1 MNLEELSRRFAEH
14 EKIPM
19 SISKLISS
27 YIVNSNFSDVL
38 PLFTQY
44 KGDLL
49 TDDLCIHKAEFDT
62 CKFNVLQMKEIER
75 PDTIQQ
81 SLKMMQ
87 SIKQFYPNI
96 YVLYQ
101 LYGLIPV
108 SIAGAERSFSLLKL
122 IKTDLRNRT
131 SDERLSDL
139 TVLGIHKSITQQL
152 NIEDIIDEFAKS
164 KRKLNFIN
172 QLT

>member
-1 MNLEELSRRFAEH
+1 
-14 EKIPM
+14 
-19 SISKLISS
+19 
-27 YIVNSNFSDVL
+27 
-38 PLFTQY
+38 
-44 KGDLL
+44 
-49 TDDLCIHKAEFDT
+49 
-62 CKFNVLQMKEIER
+62 
-75 PDTIQQ
+75 
-81 SLKMMQ
+81 MMQ

-96 YVLYQ
+96 FVLYQ

-108 SIAGAERSFSLLKL
+108 SIAAAERSFSLLKL

-139 TVLGIHKSITQQL
+139 TVLSIHKSITQQL
-152 NIEDIIDEFAKS
+152 NIEDIIDEFAKL

>member
-1 MNLEELSRRFAEH
+1 
-14 EKIPM
+14 
-19 SISKLISS
+19 
-27 YIVNSNFSDVL
+27 
-38 PLFTQY
+38 
-44 KGDLL
+44 
-49 TDDLCIHKAEFDT
+49 
-62 CKFNVLQMKEIER
+62 
-75 PDTIQQ
+75 
-81 SLKMMQ
+81 MQ

-108 SIAGAERSFSLLKL
+108 SIASAERSFSLLKL
-122 IKTDLRNRT
+122 IKIDLRNRT

-139 TVLGIHKSITQQL
+139 TVLSIHKSITQQL